1 MTPSICLDVC
11 SLPEETK
18 ESVLVF
24 FPFFS
29 PMSCKGFSSP
39 PFFFFFFFFPSS
51 TALKSGKAEEKLPWG
66 YFGHQSSKLM
76 LEKAKHLLKVF
87 SEAFSSS
94 VLPGAELQPHYAR
107 ASGGWQG
114 DENCSKVLVGL
125 GKA

>member
-18 ESVLVF
+18 ESVLFFSFLFSKVLLGFF
-24 FPFFS
+24 FPS
-29 PMSCKGFSSP
+29 
-39 PFFFFFFFFPSS
+39 FFFFFFPSS

-114 DENCSKVLVGL
+114 DENCRKVLVGL
-125 GKA
+125 CKAY